1 MASKKLGRPR
11 VFVDAK
17 PVSVRFERDLY
28 RRLAVVAAAREQ
40 SVNALINEALSEWL
54 DERAEASV
62 AKRLVAATPTARTP
76 KAPPTR
82 PRRPAR

>member
-11 VFVDAK
+11 VFADAK
-17 PVSVRFERDLY
+17 VVSVRFERDLY

-40 SVNALINEALSEWL
+40 SVNALVNEALADWL
-54 DERAEASV
+54 DERVEASV
-62 AKRLVAATPTARTP
+62 AKRLVAATPTTRKP
-76 KAPPTR
+76 KPPATR